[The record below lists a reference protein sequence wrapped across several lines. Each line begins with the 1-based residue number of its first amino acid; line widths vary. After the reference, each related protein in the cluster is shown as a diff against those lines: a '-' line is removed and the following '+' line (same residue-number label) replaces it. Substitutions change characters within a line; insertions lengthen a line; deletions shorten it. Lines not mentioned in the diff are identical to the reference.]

1 MPVESVSM
9 RTRVWSRRL
18 RRNVWTAGSFV
29 VLVLIGGL
37 VSWRIHK
44 ENAPQEIHTRRG
56 LGRHHKPAQHPE
68 RTNFRRPASV
78 GEACR

>member
-1 MPVESVSM
+1 MPVDSLVV
-9 RTRVWSRRL
+9 RTWARSRRL
-18 RRNVWTAGSFV
+18 RRVVWTAGS
-29 VLVLIGGL
+29 LVALALIGGL